1 MMKRSVNTLVATA
14 VMLLVTGL
22 VAGTAAAQTTTIP
35 PVEALVLTEQG
46 PAPLASGR
54 SGDGYSYAWAWRDG
68 EQPQGPPEVRI
79 FNDILKTTLQAV
91 EAPELP
97 ELLKPKSAEGELMV
111 VTPSAGTSRSVTRS
125 YNLARSVFFAGEQ
138 EVSGFYM
145 KGYGYLF
152 TVRWP
157 IRAGSYF
164 GLESSNASYQRLQ
177 RQNQNLQELLQEQAR
192 GTSVGAET
200 LAKIKE
206 QQTTVEQ
213 AVAEQQQQ
221 AEERTRAEEAWRAAY
236 RDKLVEALKEAVA
249 TYGHTLKQAAP
260 EENITLLAEFDG
272 EDPTSNVTLSVRRS
286 ALQGPQN
293 AARTLAAIRVTK
305 GDADVNPRLKRQVE
319 IMTGILDTS
328 FEGPEAFTSYII
340 AGSTSQIYTG
350 GSGRSQ
356 YVPGYGVIFR
366 KNARMNI
373 MLNVLVPT
381 PPAPASQRVET
392 ERRTQADVTGLREK
406 SMESWAEHL
415 ATLKQKSAELLAI
428 YGPTLTELP
437 DEEWVAFYFNVGSGL
452 DLLQGG
458 MDYFLVQ
465 ARMRDV
471 REAGSKGDAGA
482 AWLKDRLVTNE
493 APKK

>member
-46 PAPLASGR
+46 PAPLAAGR
-54 SGDGYSYAWAWRDG
+54 SGDGYRYTWAWREG
-68 EQPQGPPEVRI
+68 EQQGPPEVRI
-79 FNDILKTTLQAV
+79 FNDILKTSLQAV

-97 ELLKPKSAEGELMV
+97 DILKPKSAEGELLV
-111 VTPSAGTSRSVTRS
+111 VPPSAGTSRSVSRTYTS
-125 YNLARSVFFAGEQ
+125 ARNVFFVGEQ

-164 GLESSNASYQRLQ
+164 GLGSFNASYERLQ
-177 RQNQNLQELLQEQAR
+177 RQNQSLQELLQEQAR
-192 GTSVGAET
+192 GTSAGAET
-200 LAKIKE
+200 LAKIREQQATVEEAVKE
-206 QQTTVEQ
+206 QQQE
-213 AVAEQQQQ
+213 AETR
-221 AEERTRAEEAWRAAY
+221 ARAEETWRAAY

-272 EDPTSNVTLSVRRS
+272 EDPSSNVTLSVRRS

-293 AARTLAAIRVTK
+293 AVRGMAAIRVTK
-305 GDADVNPRLKRQVE
+305 GDTDVNPRLKRQVE

-328 FEGPEAFTSYII
+328 FEGPEAFTSYVI

-373 MLNVLVPT
+373 MLSVDIPV

-392 ERRTQADVTGLREK
+392 ERRLQSNVSSLREK
-406 SMESWAEHL
+406 SSESWAEHL
-415 ATLKQKSAELLAI
+415 VTLKQKSAELLAI

-437 DEEWVAFYFNVGSGL
+437 DEEWVAFYFNVGSSL

-471 REAGSKGDAGA
+471 REAGAKGDAGA
-482 AWLKDRLVTNE
+482 AWLLERLVTNE

>member
-14 VMLLVTGL
+14 VMLLLTGL
-22 VAGTAAAQTTTIP
+22 VAGNAAAQTTTIP
-35 PVEALVLTEQG
+35 QVERLVLTEQG
-46 PAPLASGR
+46 PSPLVVGR
-54 SGDGYSYAWAWRDG
+54 TGDSSHYAWAWREG
-68 EQPQGPPEVRI
+68 EQQGPPEVRI
-79 FNDILKTTLQAV
+79 FNDILKTSLQAV

-97 ELLKPKSAEGELMV
+97 ELLKPKSAEGDLLV
-111 VTPSAGTSRSVTRS
+111 VPPSAGTSRSVSRT
-125 YNLARSVFFAGEQ
+125 YNLAREVFFVGEQ
-138 EVSGFYM
+138 AVSGFYM

-157 IRAGSYF
+157 IRAGWQYGMGNFEVSY
-164 GLESSNASYQRLQ
+164 ARLQ
-177 RQNQNLQELLQEQAR
+177 RQNESLQAMLQEQTGGVAA
-192 GTSVGAET
+192 GAET
-200 LAKIKE
+200 LEKIK
-206 QQTTVEQ
+206 QQQATVEA
-213 AVAEQQQQ
+213 AVKEQQQQ
-221 AEERTRAEEAWRAAY
+221 ADARSTAEQSWRAAY

-260 EENITLLAEFDG
+260 EENITLLTEFDG
-272 EDPTSNVTLSVRRS
+272 EDPSSNVTLSVRRN

-293 AARTLAAIRVTK
+293 AARTMAAIRVTR

-328 FEGPEAFTSYII
+328 FEGPDTFTSYVI

-373 MLNVLVPT
+373 MLNVLIPA

-392 ERRTQADVTGLREK
+392 ERRTQADVIGLREK
-406 SMESWAEHL
+406 STESWAEHL
-415 ATLKQKSAELLAI
+415 VTLKQKSAELLAI

-437 DEEWVAFYFNVGSGL
+437 DEEWVAFYFNVGSSL

-458 MDYFLVQ
+458 MDFFLVQ

-471 REAGSKGDAGA
+471 REAGGKGDTGA
-482 AWLKDRLVTNE
+482 AWLQQRLVTNE